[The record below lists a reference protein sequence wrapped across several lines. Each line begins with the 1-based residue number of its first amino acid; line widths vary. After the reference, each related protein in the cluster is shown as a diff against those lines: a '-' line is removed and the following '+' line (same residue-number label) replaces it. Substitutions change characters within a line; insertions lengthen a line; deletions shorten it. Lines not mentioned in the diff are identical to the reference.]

1 MTAVARDIF
10 KRLSAG
16 RPPAEGVTR
25 QPPRRRE
32 DPKIFLQD
40 ILANGPAPATLV
52 IERGAE
58 RGFSKRQITYAREQM
73 KLVAIK
79 GPGMDGRWFWTLPHD
94 NRGIPAQQATPKRRH
109 GASSGRPKKTKATQN
124 DSPTA

>member
-1 MTAVARDIF
+1 MARDIF
-10 KRLSAG
+10 RRLSAG
-16 RPPAEGVTR
+16 RPPTEMANK
-25 QPPRRRE
+25 QSRRRE

-79 GPGMDGRWFWTLPHD
+79 GPGKSGSWFWVLPHD
-94 NRGIPAQQATPKRRH
+94 NRGVPAPRATP
-109 GASSGRPKKTKATQN
+109 N
-124 DSPTA
+124 TAHL